1 MSPDARASVRS
12 WFSAKHPDM
21 RTHKLITKSGAI
33 LDVLT
38 EISRLWYWYYD
49 GIGFHATAW
58 VKMKENYYNSGR
70 STSIGR
76 KSTTKPPEKCAS
88 KTVHS
93 PFPSMCVGS
102 LLRSSLRL
110 CGDFIPHSNHIVTNW
125 RNPHPSINNINR
137 YTTIFIWMVFVLV
150 SSIVEISWKY
160 T

>member
-21 RTHKLITKSGAI
+21 RTHKLITKNGAI

-49 GIGFHATAW
+49 EIGFHATAW

-70 STSIGR
+70 SSTSIGR
-76 KSTTKPPEKCAS
+76 KSIRYIRNHPRNARQKRSILRPHPCD
-88 KTVHS
+88 VCG
-93 PFPSMCVGS
+93 F
-102 LLRSSLRL
+102 LRSSFRLR
-110 CGDFIPHSNHIVTNW
+110 IVTDW

-137 YTTIFIWMVFVLV
+137 YTIFIWMVFVLV
-150 SSIVEISWKY
+150 SSIVEISWK
-160 T
+160 

>member
-76 KSTTKPPEKCAS
+76 KSTIYTKPPEKCAS

-93 PFPSMCVGS
+93 PSPSMCVGS
-102 LLRSSLRL
+102 LGAPYGFTEILYR
-110 CGDFIPHSNHIVTNW
+110 IVTDW